1 MSQED
6 REREREFA
14 CCQERGQGEQRQSAV
29 LRLKQPFPSCTGVG
43 VGFRHSEDEPKI
55 LFCSHSI
62 TSMGRYSTGDHE
74 KAPPPHTHPHT
85 HPKMSTPNHHLQGI
99 NFALRITLEG

>member
-6 REREREFA
+6 RKRERECA
-14 CCQERGQGEQRQSAV
+14 CCQERAGRQERDQEEQRQSAV

-43 VGFRHSEDEPKI
+43 VGFRLGEDEPKI

-62 TSMGRYSTGDHE
+62 TSVGRYSTGNHE
-74 KAPPPHTHPHT
+74 KASPHTHT
-85 HPKMSTPNHHLQGI
+85 LIRTPK
-99 NFALRITLEG
+99 